1 MNEPFK
7 SPEELEREIQAANT
21 DAMRSAKK
29 EAYDRTTVVAFGLLF
44 ILPTIVI
51 VFSMIFVLPLIARSV
66 QEEPSGATTL
76 RSNSGDLAPSNR

>member
-7 SPEELEREIQAANT
+7 SPEEIELEVQAANT
-21 DAMRSAKK
+21 DAKQLAKK

-44 ILPTIVI
+44 ILPALVI

-76 RSNSGDLAPSNR
+76 RSNSGDLTPPNR